1 MEKLRTPFQVYAVYY
16 LLLGL
21 TTITPS
27 IAGAVFDYPV
37 KDVGVLLVL
46 SAAFLGIG
54 VLAWVIAGDTK
65 KYGGLASALVAVL
78 IIAILFNLWA
88 WFGGLFGARQLLV
101 PIIIDVGL
109 IAWIWSA
116 KPKS

>member
-1 MEKLRTPFQVYAVYY
+1 M
-16 LLLGL
+16 
-21 TTITPS
+21 
-27 IAGAVFDYPV
+27 
-37 KDVGVLLVL
+37 LLVL

-54 VLAWVIAGDTK
+54 LLAWVIAGDAG

-78 IIAILFNLWA
+78 IIAVLFNLWA
-88 WFGGLFGARQLLV
+88 WMRGLFGARQLLV